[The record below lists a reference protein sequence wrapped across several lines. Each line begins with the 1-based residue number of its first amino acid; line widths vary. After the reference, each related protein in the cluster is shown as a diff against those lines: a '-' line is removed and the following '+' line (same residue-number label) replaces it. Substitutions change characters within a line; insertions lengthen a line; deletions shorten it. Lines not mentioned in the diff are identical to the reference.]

1 MSKLNPFFE
10 VDGKK
15 YEIKITR
22 AVECQYDKIREQNKL
37 DDEQVSVTND
47 YAKLAVEYEEI
58 LTKYA
63 QAKEAYMSDD
73 GILDENLKKKYLA
86 YKELADSK
94 YAEVKEFE
102 LKNKN
107 FSLAEVEDIAYKN
120 GVELLVFALEEQCN
134 VTKDEAISLWEGFVD
149 QLGIKTAKEWITL
162 MIQTLFER
170 EDEEDQNPF
179 MRQARAKQQ
188 QKLEQRKGLSKMK
201 K

>member
-15 YEIKITR
+15 YEIKRTR

-37 DDEQVSVTND
+37 NDEQISVTND

-58 LTKYA
+58 LTKYE
-63 QAKEAYMSDD
+63 QAKEAYMCDD

-94 YAEVKEFE
+94 YEEVKEFE

-107 FSLAEVEDIAYKN
+107 FSLAEVEDISYKN
-120 GVELLVFALEEQCN
+120 GVELLVFALEEQCD

-149 QLGIKTAKEWITL
+149 QLGINTAKEWIIL
-162 MIQTLFER
+162 MVQTLFER

>member
-15 YEIKITR
+15 YEIKRTR

-63 QAKEAYMSDD
+63 QAKEAYMCDE

-120 GVELLVFALEEQCN
+120 GVELLVFALEEQCG
-134 VTKDEAISLWEGFVD
+134 VTKDEAISLWDGFVD
-149 QLGIKTAKEWITL
+149 QLGINTAKEWITL